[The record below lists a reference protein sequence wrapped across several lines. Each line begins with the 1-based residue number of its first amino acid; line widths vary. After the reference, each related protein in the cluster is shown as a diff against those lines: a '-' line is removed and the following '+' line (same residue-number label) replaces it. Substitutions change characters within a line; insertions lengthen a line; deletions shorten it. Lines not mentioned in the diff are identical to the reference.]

1 MTPRIYKA
9 WKMVILWVGGTL
21 NTVTTTI
28 LRNFEFTGAKASD
41 ENSHLSVAGAPRG
54 W

>member
-1 MTPRIYKA
+1 MTSRIDKA

-21 NTVTTTI
+21 NTVVTTVP
-28 LRNFEFTGAKASD
+28 RNFEFTSAEASD
-41 ENSHLSVAGAPRG
+41 ENGQLSVAGAPRG